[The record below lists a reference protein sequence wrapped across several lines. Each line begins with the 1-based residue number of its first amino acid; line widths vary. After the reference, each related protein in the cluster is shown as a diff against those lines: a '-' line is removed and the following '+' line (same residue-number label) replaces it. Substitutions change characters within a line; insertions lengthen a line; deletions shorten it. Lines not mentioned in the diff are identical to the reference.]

1 MICPLDWGLGHA
13 SRDIYL
19 IHKLKEKGYNIII
32 GADNLPLALLRTEFP
47 ELPWIKF
54 PSFTLRYSKQT
65 PLALKIFFNLPEI
78 LISILREHQ
87 KLKQVIE
94 RYNIDFIIS
103 DNRFG
108 LWNRKTKSIYI
119 THQTNIKFP
128 KFLSVFE
135 YPAYLIHKAIIQRYS
150 LCWIPDEETESNL
163 SGELSH
169 KYPLPSNAVFIGVM
183 SRFLLKVNS
192 QTNKPP
198 YEIVA
203 ILSGPEPQRTILE
216 EKILGQLQQ
225 LNKKSLVV
233 SGKPGLKT
241 TSIEWG
247 RITKVSHLTTKDLKF
262 HILHSDFVI
271 CRSGYSIIMDLVVLG
286 KPALIIPTPGQTEQ
300 EYLGNYMNSRKLF
313 ICMKQGQLDIKKGL
327 EKLKK
332 LKPPA
337 IKQNT
342 TLLEKQLE
350 NLETII

>member
-1 MICPLDWGLGHA
+1 M
-13 SRDIYL
+13 
-19 IHKLKEKGYNIII
+19 
-32 GADNLPLALLRTEFP
+32 
-47 ELPWIKF
+47 
-54 PSFTLRYSKQT
+54 
-65 PLALKIFFNLPEI
+65 
-78 LISILREHQ
+78 
-87 KLKQVIE
+87 IE
-94 RYNIDFIIS
+94 RYNIDFVIS

-119 THQTNIKFP
+119 THQINIKFP
-128 KFLSVFE
+128 KVLSVFE
-135 YPAYLIHKAIIQRYS
+135 YPAYLIHNAIIQRYG

-183 SRFLLKVNS
+183 SRFLLKINS
-192 QTNKPP
+192 QTNNPP

-247 RITKVSHLTTKDLKF
+247 RITKVSHLSTKDIKF

-332 LKPPA
+332 LKSPA
-337 IKQNT
+337 IMHNT

-350 NLETII
+350 NLETVI